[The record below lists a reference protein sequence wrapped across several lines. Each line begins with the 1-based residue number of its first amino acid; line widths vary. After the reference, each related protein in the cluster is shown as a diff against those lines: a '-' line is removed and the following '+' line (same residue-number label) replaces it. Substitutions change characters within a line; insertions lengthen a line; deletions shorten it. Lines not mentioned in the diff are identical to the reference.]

1 MTKSKKKS
9 FDEILNKKRIIAEPI
24 SQEYSEF
31 TRLLLFILFLCV
43 SGYIFH
49 EVIFKRSVQGKI
61 MRFVASFVPDD

>member
-9 FDEILNKKRIIAEPI
+9 FDEILNKKRIVEPI
-24 SQEYSEF
+24 SEEHSEF

-43 SGYIFH
+43 AGFIFH
-49 EVIFKRSVQGKI
+49 EVIFKRSFQGKI